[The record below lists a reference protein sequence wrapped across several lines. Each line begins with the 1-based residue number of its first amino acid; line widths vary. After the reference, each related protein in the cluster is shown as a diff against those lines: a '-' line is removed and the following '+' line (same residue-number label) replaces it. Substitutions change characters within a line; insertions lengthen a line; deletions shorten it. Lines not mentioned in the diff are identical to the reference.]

1 MNRFKL
7 LLLMLI
13 SLSSAAQIVLPPGFP
28 DRSPNLDV
36 LPGFKTPPT
45 GYGNVGFYW
54 WNGDTLTKERLLWQL
69 DELKNKSITGLQ
81 INYCPSMWKVPGR
94 RQDYLHLNQLPD
106 CNRLLFLHTEMFR
119 SGQMVLVKK

>member
-13 SLSSAAQIVLPPGFP
+13 SLSSAAQIVLPSGFP

-45 GYGNVGFYW
+45 GYGNVAFYW

-69 DELKNKSITGLQ
+69 DELKNKSITGRRISFISWGRDICNLAVCCRYDNQ
-81 INYCPSMWKVPGR
+81 ERWKSFGVNTVCS
-94 RQDYLHLNQLPD
+94 Q
-106 CNRLLFLHTEMFR
+106 
-119 SGQMVLVKK
+119 